1 MTRAEMLAELNDVLH
16 NAASGGAWSDPRL
29 LGYLAEGQDKFC
41 EETGFFTDIS
51 NYTITAVAD
60 QANYDIDERIIE
72 VLDIFNGAT
81 QLGKFDESD
90 RTRVENVGKSTVLS
104 VETGNSYSWQAD
116 RETDSITL
124 YPTPGDSFAGTTL
137 TLRVWR
143 YSRNY
148 LASSG
153 AEPEIP
159 VRFHRACIEWALFKA
174 LNHHDME
181 AQEPTKAQDHLDM
194 FWNYVADGKA
204 ALVRKHSRQ
213 MRVTGNPLY
222 TVR

>member
-1 MTRAEMLAELNDVLH
+1 MTRAEMLTETRELLFDTVTPYK
-16 NAASGGAWSDPRL
+16 WSDPRVL
-29 LGYLAEGQDKFC
+29 DYLAEGQDKFC

-81 QLGKFDESD
+81 KLGKFDEAD
-90 RTRVENVGKSTVLS
+90 RTKVENVGKSTVLS

-124 YPTPGDSFAGTTL
+124 YPTPGDSFAGTSL

-143 YSRNY
+143 YSRTY

-159 VRFHRACIEWALFKA
+159 VRFHRACIEWAMFKA
-174 LNHHDME
+174 LNHHDGE
-181 AQEPTKAQDHLDM
+181 QQDPVKASDHLNM
-194 FWNYVADGKA
+194 FWNYVSDGKA

-213 MRVTGNPLY
+213 MRVAGNPLY